1 LLGAHELQHLLEEL
15 TMNQPMR
22 ILVAYDGSSGA
33 DAVLT
38 DLQRAGFSNDVE
50 AIVLSV
56 ADVCMWPTSDPDAN
70 RTMPALA
77 SVEKAHRQALQAVE
91 QARALATKASTRLR
105 DCFPGWRVSAE
116 SRGDSAAWA
125 IIQKADQWKADLV
138 IVGSHGRSA
147 LGNLFLGSVSQ
158 KVIAETAC
166 SVRVARASTNPSSSA
181 VRIVIGVDGS
191 VDAETAVRS
200 VAQRQWP
207 TDSEIRLV
215 GAVDPMIATALQWI
229 EGGSLDARAWMSKRV
244 ESSVERLR
252 ASGLTVSTAIKE
264 GDPKRILTDEAKQWG
279 ADCIFV
285 GARGLRGIGRF
296 LLGSVSA
303 AVVARAH
310 CSVEVVRSY
319 ASV

>member
-1 LLGAHELQHLLEEL
+1 
-15 TMNQPMR
+15 MNQPMR
-22 ILVAYDGSSGA
+22 ILIAYDGSSGA

-38 DLQRAGFSNDVE
+38 DLERAGLPNDLE
-50 AIVLSV
+50 AIVICV
-56 ADVCMWPTSDPDAN
+56 ADVCLWPMSNPEATRAIPEL
-70 RTMPALA
+70 P
-77 SVEKAHRQALQAVE
+77 SVERAHRQALQAVE
-91 QARALATKASTRLR
+91 EAHALATEASGRLR
-105 DCFPGWRVSAE
+105 ERFPGWRVSAE
-116 SRGDSAAWA
+116 SRGDSPAWA
-125 IIQKADQWKADLV
+125 IIQKADQWKPDLV
-138 IVGSHGRSA
+138 IIGSHGRSA
-147 LGNLFLGSVSQ
+147 LGNLFGSVSQ

-166 SVRVARASTNPSSSA
+166 SVRVARANTNPSTPK

-191 VDAETAVRS
+191 AGAESAVRR
-200 VAQRQWP
+200 VAERLWP
-207 TDSEIRLV
+207 TGSEVRLV
-215 GAVDPMIATALQWI
+215 AALDPMIATALQWV
-229 EGGSLDARAWMSKRV
+229 EGGALDERAWMSKRV
-244 ESSVERLR
+244 QSSVERLE
-252 ASGLTVSTAIKE
+252 ASGLTVTSLIKE

>member
-1 LLGAHELQHLLEEL
+1 M

-22 ILVAYDGSSGA
+22 ILIAYDGSSGA
-33 DAVLT
+33 DAMLA
-38 DLQRAGFSNDVE
+38 DLQRAGFPNEVE
-50 AIVLSV
+50 AIVISV
-56 ADVCMWPTSDPDAN
+56 ADVCLWPMSNPEAN
-70 RTMPALA
+70 NTIPELP
-77 SVEKAHRQALQAVE
+77 SVEKAHKQALRAVE
-91 QARALATKASTRLR
+91 EARALATEASTRLR
-105 DCFPGWRVSAE
+105 DCFPVWRVSAE
-116 SRGDSAAWA
+116 SRGDSPAWA

-147 LGNLFLGSVSQ
+147 LGNLFLGSVSH

-166 SVRVARASTNPSSSA
+166 SARVARPSTNQSNSA

-200 VAQRQWP
+200 VAQRQWR
-207 TDSEIRLV
+207 TGSEIRLV

-229 EGGSLDARAWMSKRV
+229 EGGSLDARAWMLKRV
-244 ESSVERLR
+244 ESSVERLQ
-252 ASGLTVSTAIKE
+252 ASGLTVTTVIKE

-279 ADCIFV
+279 ADCVFV

-319 ASV
+319 PSV